1 MKGMAVPK
9 ETLRAMIRDF
19 GGFELSD
26 DELELVMPEMESYL
40 AEMEKIRDLD
50 LHDVMSARLLRA
62 GEGVHSDV

>member
-26 DELELVMPEMESYL
+26 DELELVMPEIESYL

-50 LHDVMSARLLRA
+50 LHDVMSARLLRT

>member
-1 MKGMAVPK
+1 MAVPK

-19 GGFELSD
+19 GGFEMSD
-26 DELELVMPEMESYL
+26 DELELIMPEIEGYL

-62 GEGVHSDV
+62 GEGGHPDV